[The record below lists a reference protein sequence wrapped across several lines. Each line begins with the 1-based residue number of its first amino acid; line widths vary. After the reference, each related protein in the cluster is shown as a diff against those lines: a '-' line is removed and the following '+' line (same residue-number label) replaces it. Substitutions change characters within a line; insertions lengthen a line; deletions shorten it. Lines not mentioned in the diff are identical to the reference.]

1 VRKAYLVVTID
12 TEEDQWG
19 MSAEKPT
26 SSNIN
31 SLPELQGYLDEEN
44 ILPTYLVSYPVATD
58 DFAVEILLK
67 IILKGRCEI
76 GAHLHPWNCPPLFEE
91 GNEEN
96 TMLANLPY
104 ELQLL
109 KIRTITQCIDSRFGR
124 KPKVFRAGRWGMGNE
139 TIKALIECG
148 YTTDTTVTPFT
159 SWECYN
165 GPSFI
170 NSPNMPYYLD
180 SEGNVSLSHNHK
192 EKVDR
197 KICEV
202 PVTIG
207 FNRWPFKKWQKVH
220 LMLNRFPAFF
230 HFNGI
235 LHRSHLLRK
244 IWLSP
249 EINNADDMLVL
260 TKVILN
266 HGGRILNMNFHS
278 NSLIPGLGPF
288 VKNEYDLAKFRS
300 NLKTYFKA
308 IREIA
313 EITPIFVSN
322 VRELLV

>member
-1 VRKAYLVVTID
+1 MRKAYLVVTID

-26 SSNIN
+26 LSNIN
-31 SLPELQGYLDEEN
+31 SLPELQRYFDEEN

-67 IILKGRCEI
+67 ILLKGKCEI

-91 GNEEN
+91 VNEQN
-96 TMLANLPY
+96 TMLTNLPY

-109 KIRTITQCIDSRFGR
+109 KIITITQCINSRFGR
-124 KPKVFRAGRWGMGNE
+124 KPKVFRAGRWGIGKE

-148 YTTDTTVTPFT
+148 YATDTSVTPFT

-170 NSPNMPYYLD
+170 NAPNMPYYLD
-180 SEGNVSLSHNHK
+180 LEGNVSLSYSHK
-192 EKVDR
+192 EMIDR
-197 KICEV
+197 KIYEV

-220 LMLNRFPAFF
+220 LTLNIFPAFL

-249 EINNADDMLVL
+249 EIDNANNMLIL
-260 TKVILN
+260 TKIVLEN
-266 HGGRILNMNFHS
+266 GGKILNMNFHS
-278 NSLIPGLGPF
+278 NSLTPGMGPF

-300 NLKTYFKA
+300 NLKTYFKG

-313 EITPIFVSN
+313 EITPVFLSN
-322 VRELLV
+322 VRDLMV